1 MPHRFTQQA
10 YLDFMDKALVE
21 AESALRRG
29 DFPVGCV
36 ITDGKRIV
44 ASGSREGSSGRR
56 PNELD
61 HAEIMA
67 LRRLDQLG
75 EALDP
80 TGLTLFCTM
89 EPCLMCYGAILLSG
103 IPEIVFAY
111 EDAMG
116 GGTGCALDRLPPL
129 YAQRRMI
136 ITAGVRRKESLALFK
151 TFFDNPDNGYW
162 QASHLAAYT
171 LGQP

>member
-1 MPHRFTQQA
+1 MRTRFTDET
-10 YLDFMDKALVE
+10 YRHFMGLALAE
-21 AESALRRG
+21 AASALSQG
-29 DFPVGCV
+29 EFPVGCV
-36 ITDGKRIV
+36 IVDGQRVV
-44 ASGSREGSSGRR
+44 ASGARRGSTGQR

-61 HAEIMA
+61 HAEILA
-67 LRRLDQLG
+67 LRRLNRLD
-75 EALDP
+75 EAMDSS
-80 TGLTLFCTM
+80 GLTLFCTM

-136 ITAGVRRKESLALFK
+136 ITAGVRREESLALFK
-151 TFFDNPDNGYW
+151 TFFGNPDNGYW
-162 QASHLAAYT
+162 QASHLADYT
-171 LGQP
+171 LAQP